1 MRISRIRLSDWLA
14 SGDHVAPALR
24 HLRVNVN
31 NEDTVTAI
39 QRITG
44 GKGVQYVLEC
54 YGARNALNDAASS
67 RPWET
72 DGDTLLKVAVELV
85 HQAQAQEEADLR
97 KPRRFLP
104 KNWRKRP

>member
-1 MRISRIRLSDWLA
+1 M
-14 SGDHVAPALR
+14 APALR

-54 YGARNALNDAASS
+54 YGARNALNDAA
-67 RPWET
+67 R
-72 DGDTLLKVAVELV
+72 LV
-85 HQAQAQEEADLR
+85 NRGGRICLAAFPHEPVSVDLDYIVR
-97 KPRRFLP
+97 
-104 KNWRKRP
+104 NNI